1 MKGNRQ
7 SRASKVSV
15 VMATYNAKGYL
26 REAIESVL
34 NQTFKDFEFVII
46 DDGSTDETID
56 VIKSYKDPRIRLHKK
71 NHRGLIA
78 SLNEGMKLARGEYIA
93 RMDADD
99 ISEPGRFER
108 QVRFLDDHPEYAV
121 VGTTIEV
128 IDLEGHSRGVE
139 PEPLDYLD
147 LVKGLIVRN
156 VLAHGSVMMRKAI
169 IRELGGYDSSAKYVE
184 DYDLWMRVARRY
196 RMANLPQVLY
206 KWRLNPK
213 GVSLTKTDEQR
224 RNAQLIQKR
233 EWNYY
238 KEHSLLPTATFR
250 EVFRKRRKR
259 HPKDLFWGKR
269 RGTLSEIYARFGT
282 NYLSDRDYSIALREI
297 SQAIILSPFRFI
309 RPILV
314 FVTPKPIRRVL
325 RELLSKKRGRR
336 E

>member
-56 VIKSYKDPRIRLHKK
+56 IIKSYKDPRIRLYKK

-78 SLNEGMKLARGEYIA
+78 SLNEGIKLARGEYIA

-99 ISEPGRFER
+99 ISEPERFER
-108 QVRFLDDHPEYAV
+108 QVGFLGDHPECAV

-128 IDLEGHSRGVE
+128 IDLEGSSLGVE
-139 PEPLDYLD
+139 PEPLSHPDIMR
-147 LVKGLIVRN
+147 GLIVRN
-156 VLAHGSVMMRKAI
+156 VLAHGSVMMRKTTI
-169 IRELGGYDSSAKYVE
+169 GELGGYDSSAKYVE
-184 DYDLWMRVARRY
+184 DYDLWMRVIRKH

-206 KWRLNPK
+206 KWRLNPE

-238 KEHSLLPTATFR
+238 KERSLLSRATFR

-259 HPKDLFWGKR
+259 HPEDLFWRKR

-282 NYLSDRDYSIALREI
+282 SYLSDGNCFAALREL

-309 RPILV
+309 RLILV
-314 FVTPKPIRRVL
+314 FITPKPFRWVL
-325 RELLSKKRGRR
+325 RRSLRR
-336 E
+336 RK